1 MIIIMKTTGHKSLL
15 FLAFLFFFLSF
26 GLLANNLKFSSTG
39 FKSSKELES
48 DKIISDI
55 INSSGEWDYKT
66 DMAVWFGQEVQR
78 PSTQLARLVNKNP
91 EFLAEEKTNVL
102 AAESG
107 EKWIEIDLS
116 RQRLLAHEGERI
128 VYDFPV
134 STGLPWMPTVTGE
147 FRIWAKVRAQRMSG
161 GVGNDYYDLPNVPF
175 VQYFYKGYGLHGTY
189 WHNDF
194 GIRPRSHGC
203 VNLSISDAEKLFYW
217 ANPPMPEG
225 QSFLRVPEG
234 QGTRVVVHGAT
245 PTNDLTIN

>member
-1 MIIIMKTTGHKSLL
+1 MKITDHRGLL
-15 FLAFLFFFLSF
+15 LLSSLFFFLSF
-26 GLLANNLKFSSTG
+26 GLLADNLKFSSIN
-39 FKSSKELES
+39 FKHSKELES
-48 DKIISDI
+48 DKIISNI
-55 INSSGEWDYKT
+55 VNSNGEWDYKT
-66 DMAVWFGQEVQR
+66 DKAVWFGQEVRR
-78 PSTQLARLVNKNP
+78 PSAQLAWLVNKNP
-91 EFLAEEKTNVL
+91 EFLAEEKANVL

-107 EKWIEIDLS
+107 EKWIEIDLAK
-116 RQRLLAHEGERI
+116 QKLLAHEGERI
-128 VYDFPV
+128 VYNFPV

-161 GVGNDYYDLPNVPF
+161 GTGGDYYDLPNVPF

-225 QSFLRVPEG
+225 RSFLRVPEE
-234 QGTRVVVHGAT
+234 QGTRVVIYGNT
-245 PTNDLTIN
+245 PTKDL